1 MKRQYV
7 VLLSAA
13 LLGLASCGTTT
24 SSVGGSSKAD
34 SSSKPSDSSVASSGT
49 SSKTTSTGTSS
60 AGTSSKTTSSAGTSS
75 AGTTSA
81 GTSSQGGTSSAGTS
95 QGTSSTVTP
104 TGTKKIYFEDQPW
117 WNSYADYPM
126 ALLTGIDGT
135 TVNTPSSAPTDD
147 KGNIMPGVKMTSVGA
162 HTVSATEIYNFW
174 SIDVDLSVYASI
186 TFYRYGD
193 YQGTY
198 YYGGSL
204 TDKYTISEL
213 GDNDLYILG
222 ATAAWD
228 GKLAATTQG
237 KFDSSMIDAAKEYV
251 TVTLDYNYEGAPAAE
266 TKQVEKGKTMA
277 KPSLT
282 RTGYYVDGWYTEAA
296 CTNAFN
302 FANLI
307 NDNLTLYAHWTAGT
321 KNIWADLP
329 VVDHIVV
336 FAPVSMKYTYVYYW
350 NGEGANAGWPGVL
363 MTVWSGS
370 ADWYMVDMSGY
381 TTGNIIFDDG
391 QGGTDHQTSDIKIAE
406 SGYHWYVD
414 GVLSTTAPSSV
425 KYAVTFNYNYDGAT
439 EPYKSVEVTENNV
452 VSAPSVPSRDGYTFN
467 GWYTEA
473 ACTNSYD
480 FSTKVTAAI
489 TLYAKWT
496 EGVVSHDN
504 GGALTTW
511 YIRGV
516 VNGVTD
522 WSKGIQMYTDAVS
535 TSNTA
540 LYLNITFVVADQ
552 FKVTDGT
559 TWYGFDAVDSASTAY
574 AAFKDD
580 GTSNH
585 NISIVTA
592 GAYDIYLSTANKI
605 VVSAHA

>member
-1 MKRQYV
+1 
-7 VLLSAA
+7 
-13 LLGLASCGTTT
+13 
-24 SSVGGSSKAD
+24 
-34 SSSKPSDSSVASSGT
+34 
-49 SSKTTSTGTSS
+49 
-60 AGTSSKTTSSAGTSS
+60 
-75 AGTTSA
+75 
-81 GTSSQGGTSSAGTS
+81 
-95 QGTSSTVTP
+95 VTP

-117 WNSYADYPM
+117 WNSYANYPM

-296 CTNAFN
+296 CTN
-302 FANLI
+302 
-307 NDNLTLYAHWTAGT
+307 
-321 KNIWADLP
+321 
-329 VVDHIVV
+329 
-336 FAPVSMKYTYVYYW
+336 
-350 NGEGANAGWPGVL
+350 
-363 MTVWSGS
+363 
-370 ADWYMVDMSGY
+370 
-381 TTGNIIFDDG
+381 
-391 QGGTDHQTSDIKIAE
+391 
-406 SGYHWYVD
+406 
-414 GVLSTTAPSSV
+414 
-425 KYAVTFNYNYDGAT
+425 
-439 EPYKSVEVTENNV
+439 
-452 VSAPSVPSRDGYTFN
+452 
-467 GWYTEA
+467 
-473 ACTNSYD
+473 SYD